1 MRLDVVIPGSTSYNG
16 LNLVPQMGWNNWNA
30 FHCDVSEELLL
41 DTAQAMVD
49 YGLRDLGYNYVVLD
63 DCWSAGRN
71 DSGYLVHNPKKFPNG
86 MKAVA
91 DRVHDLG
98 MKYGMYSSA
107 GVFTCGKYPG
117 SLGYEQKDADVFAS
131 WGVDYLKY
139 DNCYNQGQS
148 GTPKLSFDRYNVMSK
163 ALNNTG
169 RPIVY
174 SLCNWGNDD
183 PYDWAYTIS
192 NSYRMSGD
200 IYDSF
205 QRPDARCPCVD
216 TPCNWPG
223 FHCSVMNIL
232 NKMAPIVSRSQP
244 GAFNDMDML
253 EVGNGGQSDS
263 EYVVHFSMW
272 SLMSSPLLIGTN
284 IPTLSPANLAIYS
297 NPAVIA
303 LNQDPSGTAAKRVWR
318 YHVDDVDADGMGEI
332 QLWTRDLDN
341 GDTAVALI
349 NTGNSSRT
357 MNASITDIFLDQA
370 TAGAYKTPEELS
382 TTWDIYDLWANRMSE
397 EEASAIL
404 AGNATAIAED
414 SVTRYNAT
422 ALSYADGL
430 AANHTALFGQKI
442 GQLQPGGTL
451 EAEVDRHSIGLFRL
465 RPVGGSLKKRDE
477 L

>member
-1 MRLDVVIPGSTSYNG
+1 
-16 LNLVPQMGWNNWNA
+16 
-30 FHCDVSEELLL
+30 
-41 DTAQAMVD
+41 
-49 YGLRDLGYNYVVLD
+49 
-63 DCWSAGRN
+63 
-71 DSGYLVHNPKKFPNG
+71 
-86 MKAVA
+86 
-91 DRVHDLG
+91 
-98 MKYGMYSSA
+98 
-107 GVFTCGKYPG
+107 
-117 SLGYEQKDADVFAS
+117 
-131 WGVDYLKY
+131 
-139 DNCYNQGQS
+139 
-148 GTPKLSFDRYNVMSK
+148 
-163 ALNNTG
+163 
-169 RPIVY
+169 
-174 SLCNWGNDD
+174 
-183 PYDWAYTIS
+183 
-192 NSYRMSGD
+192 
-200 IYDSF
+200 
-205 QRPDARCPCVD
+205 
-216 TPCNWPG
+216 
-223 FHCSVMNIL
+223 
-232 NKMAPIVSRSQP
+232 
-244 GAFNDMDML
+244 
-253 EVGNGGQSDS
+253 
-263 EYVVHFSMW
+263 MW